1 MTDRPI
7 IFSAATVRALL
18 AGCKTQTRR
27 LAWHVVTGEVPLGA
41 ERAIHPTP
49 WQRVRVGD
57 RLWVR
62 ETWSL
67 SGHQADATGKEYFD
81 PRGMLAGHLR
91 FRADAHGYDVAV
103 QHWRSAIHM
112 PCWASR
118 LTLSV
123 IAMRIERLQA
133 ITDADAVAEGV
144 ERDTELCDHP
154 RHTCE
159 EVGCLGPTFRSA
171 FAALWSEL
179 HGAGAWHSNPKVVV
193 ISFKVEAR
201 NIDQT
206 IAA

>member
-133 ITDADAVAEGV
+133 ITDADAMAEGV
-144 ERDTELCDHP
+144 PADLMDDKGIVR
-154 RHTCE
+154 RN
-159 EVGCLGPTFRSA
+159 FRPV
-171 FAALWSEL
+171 ALMNFIRLWESL
-179 HGAGAWHSNPKVVV
+179 HGVGAWDINPEIVV